1 MKTLKIPNLKS
12 FKEDFIQPLCT
23 FTDCARIKV
32 SGDTMSYFVHDA
44 ESNLF
49 IVNEY
54 DISEA
59 NNMFM
64 EDFFLDMKNLKKF
77 LAFLNSLAVENL
89 VLTIHSNY
97 IMYES
102 SDIKIKMYNADAV
115 TMRIPKISLSF
126 IRGIEFDIVFD
137 ISKDITSKINTLGG
151 MVDNADKLYFTKD
164 GDYIFATFTDESLSN
179 VDSVSFKVSEYMND
193 NFETFIII

>member
-1 MKTLKIPNLKS
+1 
-12 FKEDFIQPLCT
+12 
-23 FTDCARIKV
+23 
-32 SGDTMSYFVHDA
+32 
-44 ESNLF
+44 
-49 IVNEY
+49 
-54 DISEA
+54 
-59 NNMFM
+59 
-64 EDFFLDMKNLKKF
+64 
-77 LAFLNSLAVENL
+77 
-89 VLTIHSNY
+89 
-97 IMYES
+97 
-102 SDIKIKMYNADAV
+102 MYNADAV

-193 NFETFIII
+193 NFEPFIIIYKNIKGRIPLNGNNITISFKPSKNMLKFDVKKMNSTISYILSLAVK